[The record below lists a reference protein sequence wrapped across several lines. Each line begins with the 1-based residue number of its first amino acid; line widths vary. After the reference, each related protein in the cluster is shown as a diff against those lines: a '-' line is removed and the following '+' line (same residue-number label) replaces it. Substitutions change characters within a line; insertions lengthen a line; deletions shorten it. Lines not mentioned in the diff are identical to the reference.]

1 MVNYKH
7 YKWDDILGFFPNM
20 KYHHTAVK
28 PYAKLDTDFKPYRGY
43 YGIGFIKFEKTNDRK
58 KLLCHYYLIYNYKY
72 VYVENTDYSSQ
83 VLYFSRKIDVD
94 KYVRDSER
102 YGAKLT
108 LKPITLHPDFWGLIN
123 EC

>member
-1 MVNYKH
+1 MVDYKY
-7 YKWDDILGFFPNM
+7 YKWDDIQGFFPNM

-72 VYVENTDYSSQ
+72 VYVENYEDSPH
-83 VLYFSRKIDVD
+83 VLYFSRKVELE
-94 KYVRDSER
+94 KYVRDFEKA
-102 YGAKLT
+102 GIKLT
-108 LKPITLHPDFWGLIN
+108 LKPISLTPDFWGLD
-123 EC
+123 

>member
-1 MVNYKH
+1 MVSYKH

-43 YGIGFIKFEKTNDRK
+43 YGIGFTKFEKTADRK

-72 VYVENTDYSSQ
+72 VYVETDKNVSPVY
-83 VLYFSRKIDVD
+83 YFNRKIDID
-94 KYVRDSER
+94 KYVRDFEKA
-102 YGAKLT
+102 GIKLT
-108 LKPITLHPDFWGLIN
+108 LKPITISPDFWGLN
-123 EC
+123 